1 MSSEVVYVDALLDR
15 AFVKAAA
22 AKNGGNI
29 VDIMH
34 ETAGLVF
41 NKTVG
46 KDYIEQRMDKLKE
59 YREQLGRLLEHPI
72 LVQRSPEWYEARN
85 TMITASDFAQ
95 ALGCGK
101 FGTQKQFYQKKCGY
115 EDVPFDSFS
124 APLKWGVKYEP
135 VACDAYAHKNG
146 VAMHEFGLLR
156 HPDIPWVGA
165 SPDGITELGVMVEI
179 KCPFKRKITGE
190 IPTQYY
196 YQMQGQLD
204 VCGLHEC
211 DFLEC
216 EFLEYD
222 CEAEFV
228 RHFHDNGN
236 PKGIIIETGASPA
249 YVYSPYSAHA
259 NLQALLDWYRDAV
272 GSASSVVK
280 TYFWQLHT
288 YSVVRVYRDDAFL
301 REKVYAPLRVVW
313 EKLVAYKADRS
324 LYDAEIRTA
333 PAASKASA
341 PDKVSISIST
351 ASRTSAPKLGSYAF
365 REDTAV
371 ETPSAL
377 ATDAESLP
385 PFKGYA
391 FIDEA

>member
-1 MSSEVVYVDALLDR
+1 LDR
-15 AFVKAAA
+15 AFVKATQ
-22 AKNGGNI
+22 NGGNI
-29 VDIMH
+29 VDSMY
-34 ETAGLVF
+34 EAASMVF
-41 NKTVG
+41 NKSLG
-46 KDYIEQRMDKLKE
+46 KDYVEHRLLKLKE
-59 YREQLGRLLEHPI
+59 YREQLARLLEHPV
-72 LVQRSPEWYEARN
+72 LVQRTPEWYAARN

-115 EDVPFDSFS
+115 EEIVFDSFS

-135 VACDAYAHKNG
+135 VACDAYAHKNA
-146 VAMHEFGLLR
+146 VTMNEFGLLR

-165 SPDGITELGVMVEI
+165 SPDGITEHGVMVEI

-228 RHFHDNGN
+228 RHFHDNSN
-236 PKGIIIETGASPA
+236 PKGIIIETGSNPT

-259 NLQALLDWYRDAV
+259 DLQTLLDWYKSTLV
-272 GSASSVVK
+272 TTSGVIK

-301 REKVYAPLRVVW
+301 RDKVYAPLSVVW
-313 EKLVAYKADRS
+313 EKLVAYKADRT
-324 LYDAEIRTA
+324 LYDAEICTRVVSKATA
-333 PAASKASA
+333 AASE
-341 PDKVSISIST
+341 KVSISIST
-351 ASRTSAPKLGSYAF
+351 SSRSAAKLESYAF

-371 ETPSAL
+371 EVVS
-377 ATDAESLP
+377 DAESP

>member
-1 MSSEVVYVDALLDR
+1 MSSEVVYIDALLDR
-15 AFVKAAA
+15 AFVKATTQT
-22 AKNGGNI
+22 GGNI
-29 VDIMH
+29 VASMH
-34 ETAGLVF
+34 EAAALVF
-41 NKTVG
+41 NKSLG
-46 KDYIEQRMDKLKE
+46 KDYVEHRLGKLKD
-59 YREQLGRLLEHPI
+59 YREQLVRLLEHPV
-72 LVQRSPEWYEARN
+72 LVQRTPEWYEARN

-115 EDVPFDSFS
+115 EEISFDSFS

-146 VAMHEFGLLR
+146 VTMHEFGLLR

-228 RHFHDNGN
+228 RHFHDNSN
-236 PKGIIIETGASPA
+236 PKGIIIETGANPA
-249 YVYSPYSAHA
+249 YLYSPYSAHA
-259 NLQALLDWYRDAV
+259 DLQALLDWYKNAV
-272 GSASSVVK
+272 GSVSSVVK

-288 YSVVRVYRDDAFL
+288 YSVVRVYRDDTFL
-301 REKVYAPLRVVW
+301 RDKVYTPLRTVW
-313 EKLVAYKADRS
+313 EKLVAYKADRA
-324 LYDAEIRTA
+324 LYDAEICT
-333 PAASKASA
+333 PVVSKAVGSE
-341 PDKVSISIST
+341 KVSISIST
-351 ASRTSAPKLGSYAF
+351 SSRSVAKLESYAF
-365 REDTAV
+365 REDTV
-371 ETPSAL
+371 VKTSSEILS
-377 ATDAESLP
+377 DAESP